1 MLEIVNGIA
10 WLLVSF
16 TAEAALVV
24 PTVWETKDRLVGL
37 NVKGSFGAT
46 TLWPCGHIG

>member
-1 MLEIVNGIA
+1 MLEIVNAVA

-16 TAEAALVV
+16 TADVALVV

-37 NVKGSFGAT
+37 NVTGAGAE
-46 TLWPCGHIG
+46 TLWLCGRIG